1 MVFSSMTGWMQPPH
15 FSFSPWAG
23 YNHPIFLFS
32 MGWMQPTHYS
42 FLCGL
47 DATSPF
53 FFSPWAGCNQPVFLF
68 SMGWMQPAHFSFL
81 HGLDATSSYFLSP
94 WAGCASLFFLCKYFL
109 FMTTHWHTTLHHDCS
124 IIADLFETQ
133 DNLHVLFQRLINNI
147 MIAILA
153 CTSIQ
158 GSAMP
163 QTHAWSTRCQCLLH
177 SSGGGRAAAAAR

>member
-1 MVFSSMTGWMQPPH
+1 MGWIQPAQFTFSPWIGCNQPIILFSVGWMQPAH
-15 FSFSPWAG
+15 V
-23 YNHPIFLFS
+23 
-32 MGWMQPTHYS
+32 S
-42 FLCGL
+42 FLRGL

-68 SMGWMQPAHFSFL
+68 SMGWMKPVHFF
-81 HGLDATSSYFLSP
+81 
-94 WAGCASLFFLCKYFL
+94 WASIFDS
-109 FMTTHWHTTLHHDCS
+109 WHTTSHHDCS

-133 DNLHVLFQRLINNI
+133 DNLHVQFLWLFNYI

-163 QTHAWSTRCQCLLH
+163 Q
-177 SSGGGRAAAAAR
+177 SGAPAASACFAAVAAAAQQWWQPHSCCSQVTLKNIMMQGQAC